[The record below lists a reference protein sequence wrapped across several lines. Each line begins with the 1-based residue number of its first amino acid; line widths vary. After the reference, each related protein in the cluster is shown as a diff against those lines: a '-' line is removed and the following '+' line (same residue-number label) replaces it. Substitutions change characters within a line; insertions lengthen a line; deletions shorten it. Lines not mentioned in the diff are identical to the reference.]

1 MIDYII
7 KMIDQKNRI
16 NIKYIHPIEPSEMIG
31 KYISAFS
38 NSNGGLIVFG
48 VADDGKNL
56 TIKNFPF
63 SIKECDIRNLL
74 DKHVKFEYRKFDYI
88 GRHLAYIWVE
98 KNDNV
103 VKCNNVAYLFDNKME
118 VEKMLK
124 KKVFLS
130 YCHKDKNIADII
142 ENSIMEIAKNKIE
155 ISRDIRKLKYKDS
168 LDEYMQS
175 IKRHDFVISIV
186 SDGYLR
192 STPCMYEITELMRD
206 REYYDKLLFVIISEY
221 DIKYYDKKSIEIKDI
236 NADIYSSKR
245 FDYIKYWE
253 DEKIKID
260 KKVAEINNPALM
272 LELTEES
279 KKLEIISLH
288 IGEFIS
294 KLKDGL
300 GVSFQDMRLSDF
312 NEFISIILKKELIRY

>member
-7 KMIDQKNRI
+7 KMIEQKNRN
-16 NIKYIHPIEPSEMIG
+16 NIKYIHPIEPNEIIG

-38 NSNGGLIVFG
+38 NSQGGIIVFG

-63 SIKECDIRNLL
+63 SIKECDIRNLI
-74 DKHVKFEYRKFDYI
+74 DKHVEFEYENFDYI
-88 GRHLAYIWVE
+88 GHRLACIKVE
-98 KNDNV
+98 KNDIV
-103 VKCNNVAYLFDNKME
+103 VKCNNIAYLFTNKME
-118 VEKMLK
+118 VEKMVVK
-124 KKVFLS
+124 KLFLS
-130 YCHKDKNIADII
+130 YCHKDNCIADII
-142 ENSIMEIAKNKIE
+142 ENRITEIAKNEIE
-155 ISRDIRKLKYKDS
+155 ISRDTRKLKYKDS

-192 STPCMYEITELMRD
+192 SSPCMYEITELMRD
-206 REYYDKLLFVIISEY
+206 RDYYDKLLFVIISEN
-221 DIKYYDKKSIEIKDI
+221 DIKFYDNKSIAIKNI
-236 NADIYSSKR
+236 KADIYSSNR

-253 DEKIKID
+253 DEKTKID

-288 IGEFIS
+288 VGEFIS
-294 KLKDGL
+294 KLKDGI
-300 GVSFQDMRLSDF
+300 GVSFQDMLSSDF
-312 NEFISIILKKELIRY
+312 KEFITIILK

>member
-7 KMIDQKNRI
+7 KMIEQKNRTQ
-16 NIKYIHPIEPSEMIG
+16 IKYIHPIEPSEMIG

-38 NSNGGLIVFG
+38 NYQGGLIVFG
-48 VADDGKNL
+48 VVDDGKNL

-74 DKHVKFEYRKFDYI
+74 DKHVTFEYENFDYM
-88 GRHLAYIWVE
+88 GHHLAYIKVE
-98 KNDNV
+98 KNDVV

-118 VEKMLK
+118 VKKMVA

-130 YCHKDKNIADII
+130 YCHKDNCIADII
-142 ENSIMEIAKNKIE
+142 ENRITEIAKNEIE

-192 STPCMYEITELMRD
+192 SSPCMYEITELMRD
-206 REYYDKLLFVIISEY
+206 RDYYDKLLFVIISEY
-221 DIKYYDKKSIEIKDI
+221 DIKFYDKSIAIKDI
-236 NADIYSSKR
+236 KADIYSSNR

-253 DEKIKID
+253 DEKTKID

-294 KLKDGL
+294 RLKDGL
-300 GVSFQDMRLSDF
+300 GVSFQDMISSDF
-312 NEFISIILKKELIRY
+312 NEFISIILKKG

>member
-7 KMIDQKNRI
+7 KMIEQKNRT

-38 NSNGGLIVFG
+38 NSQGGLIVFG

-56 TIKNFPF
+56 TVKNFPF
-63 SIKECDIRNLL
+63 SIKECDIRNLM
-74 DKHVKFEYRKFDYI
+74 DKHVNFEYENFAYI
-88 GRHLAYIWVE
+88 GHHLAYIKVE
-98 KNDNV
+98 KNDIV

-118 VEKMLK
+118 VEKMVAK
-124 KKVFLS
+124 KIFLS
-130 YCHKDKNIADII
+130 YCHKDNCIADII
-142 ENSIMEIAKNKIE
+142 ENRIIEIAKNKIE

-186 SDGYLR
+186 SDAYLR

-206 REYYDKLLFVIISEY
+206 RDYYDKLLFVIISEH
-221 DIKYYDKKSIEIKDI
+221 DIKFYDNKSITIKDI
-236 NADIYSSKR
+236 KADIYSSNR

-253 DEKIKID
+253 DEKTKID

-272 LELTEES
+272 LEMTEES

-288 IGEFIS
+288 VGEFIS
-294 KLKDGL
+294 KLKDGI
-300 GVSFQDMRLSDF
+300 GVSFQDMLSSDF
-312 NEFISIILKKELIRY
+312 KEFITIILK

>member
-1 MIDYII
+1 MIDFII
-7 KMIDQKNRI
+7 KMIEQKNRT

-38 NSNGGLIVFG
+38 NSQGGLIIFG

-63 SIKECDIRNLL
+63 GIKECDIRNLM
-74 DKHVKFEYRKFDYI
+74 DKHVKFEYENFDYM
-88 GRHLAYIWVE
+88 GHRLAYIKVE
-98 KNDNV
+98 NNDIV
-103 VKCNNVAYLFDNKME
+103 VKCNDIAYLFNNKME
-118 VEKMLK
+118 VEKMVA

-130 YCHKDKNIADII
+130 YCHKDNCIADMI
-142 ENSIMEIAKNKIE
+142 ENRITEIAKNEIE

-175 IKRHDFVISIV
+175 IKQHDYVISIV

-192 STPCMYEITELMRD
+192 SSPCMYEITELMRD
-206 REYYDKLLFVIISEY
+206 RDYYDKLLFVIISEY
-221 DIKYYDKKSIEIKDI
+221 DIKFYGKSIEIKDI
-236 NADIYSSKR
+236 KADIYSSNR

-253 DEKIKID
+253 DEKTKID

-288 IGEFIS
+288 VGEFIS

-300 GVSFQDMRLSDF
+300 GVSFQDMLSSDF
-312 NEFISIILKKELIRY
+312 KEFISIILKEE

>member
-7 KMIDQKNRI
+7 KMIEQKSRN
-16 NIKYIHPIEPSEMIG
+16 NIKYIHPIKPSELIG

-38 NSNGGLIVFG
+38 NSQGGLIVFG

-56 TIKNFPF
+56 TIKSFPF
-63 SIKECDIRNLL
+63 SIKECDIRNLM
-74 DKHVKFEYRKFDYI
+74 DKHVKFEYENFDYI
-88 GRHLAYIWVE
+88 GHHLAYIKVE
-98 KNDNV
+98 KNDIV
-103 VKCNNVAYLFDNKME
+103 VKCNNIAYLFTNKME
-118 VEKMLK
+118 VEKMVVK
-124 KKVFLS
+124 KLFLS
-130 YCHKDKNIADII
+130 YCHKDNYIADII
-142 ENSIMEIAKNKIE
+142 ENKIMEIAKNEIE

-192 STPCMYEITELMRD
+192 SSPCMYEITELMRD
-206 REYYDKLLFVIISEY
+206 RDYYDKLLFVIISENDIKFY
-221 DIKYYDKKSIEIKDI
+221 DIKSIEIKDI
-236 NADIYSSKR
+236 KADIYSSNR

-253 DEKIKID
+253 DEKTKID

-288 IGEFIS
+288 VGAFIS

-300 GVSFQDMRLSDF
+300 GVSFQDMLSSDF
-312 NEFISIILKKELIRY
+312 NEFISIILKKG

>member
-7 KMIDQKNRI
+7 KMIEQKSRT

-38 NSNGGLIVFG
+38 NSQGGLIIFG
-48 VADDGKNL
+48 VADDGKKL
-56 TIKNFPF
+56 IIKKFPF
-63 SIKECDIRNLL
+63 GIKEHEIRKLL
-74 DKHVKFEYRKFDYI
+74 DGHVEFEYKYFDYKA
-88 GRHLAYIWVE
+88 HNLAYIYVE
-98 KNDNV
+98 FNDII
-103 VKCNNVAYLFDNKME
+103 VKCNNVAYFFDNEMEVRKME
-118 VEKMLK
+118 V

-130 YCHKDKNIADII
+130 YCHKDNCIANLI
-142 ENSIMEIAKNKIE
+142 ENGIMEIAKNKIE

-168 LDEYMQS
+168 LDKYMQS
-175 IKRHDFVISIV
+175 IKQHDYVISIV

-192 STPCMYEITELMRD
+192 SLPCMYEITELMKDRD
-206 REYYDKLLFVIISEY
+206 YYNKLLFIIISDNDIMYYENKNIAIE
-221 DIKYYDKKSIEIKDI
+221 DIKA
-236 NADIYSSKR
+236 NIYSSSR

-253 DEKIKID
+253 DEKANID

-294 KLKDGL
+294 KLKDGI
-300 GVSFQDMRLSDF
+300 GVSFKDMLSSNFKD
-312 NEFISIILKKELIRY
+312 ITSIII

>member
-1 MIDYII
+1 MVDYII
-7 KMIDQKNRI
+7 KMINQKNRI

-38 NSNGGLIVFG
+38 NSHGGLIVFG

-56 TIKNFPF
+56 SIKNFPF
-63 SIKECDIRNLL
+63 GIKECDIRNQL
-74 DKHVKFEYRKFDYI
+74 DKHVEFAYEKFDYI
-88 GRHLAYIWVE
+88 GHRLAYIWVE

-103 VKCNNVAYLFDNKME
+103 VKYNNVAYLFDNKME
-118 VEKMLK
+118 VEKMVAK
-124 KKVFLS
+124 KIFLS
-130 YCHKDKNIADII
+130 YCHKDDCIADII
-142 ENSIMEIAKNKIE
+142 ENRIMEITKSKIE

-168 LDEYMQS
+168 LDVYMQS
-175 IKRHDFVISIV
+175 IKQHDFAISIV

-192 STPCMYEITELMRD
+192 SMPCMYEITELMRD
-206 REYYDKLLFVIISEY
+206 RDYYNKLLFVIISEH
-221 DIKYYDKKSIEIKDI
+221 DIKFYDSKNIVIKDI
-236 NADIYSSKR
+236 KADIYSSNR

-253 DEKIKID
+253 DEKTKID
-260 KKVAEINNPALM
+260 KKGAEINNPALM

-300 GVSFQDMRLSDF
+300 GVSFQDMISSDF
-312 NEFISIILKKELIRY
+312 NEFISIILDNA

>member
-7 KMIDQKNRI
+7 KMIEQKNRI
-16 NIKYIHPIEPSEMIG
+16 NIKYIHPIESSEMIG

-38 NSNGGLIVFG
+38 NSQGGLIIFG

-63 SIKECDIRNLL
+63 SIKEFDIRNLL
-74 DKHVKFEYRKFDYI
+74 DKQVKFEYEHFDYL
-88 GRHLAYIWVE
+88 GHHLAYINIY
-98 KNDNV
+98 KNDIV
-103 VKCNNVAYLFDNKME
+103 VKCGNVAYLFNNRME
-118 VEKMLK
+118 VEKMIT

-130 YCHKDKNIADII
+130 YCHKDNCIADII
-142 ENSIMEIAKNKIE
+142 EDKIIEIGKNRIE

-168 LDEYMQS
+168 LEEYMQS
-175 IKRHDFVISIV
+175 IKQHDFVISIV

-192 STPCMYEITELMRD
+192 SSPCMYEITELMRD
-206 REYYDKLLFVIISEY
+206 MNYYDKLLFIILSEY
-221 DIKYYDKKSIEIKDI
+221 DIKFYENKNISINDFK
-236 NADIYSSKR
+236 ADIYSSNR

-260 KKVAEINNPALM
+260 KKVGEINNPALM

-288 IGEFIS
+288 IGDFIS

-300 GVSFQDMRLSDF
+300 GVSFQDMLTSNFD
-312 NEFISIILKKELIRY
+312 EFISIILKKDV